1 MALLLEA
8 STAPV
13 LHSPALPLPHPCVL
27 LSLQEGQA
35 LDDMVG
41 TYWYVAPEVL
51 DRSYGKAADMWSC
64 GVLLYILLCGYQPF
78 TGTCDAEVADKVR
91 TQNLDFTKEPWPAVS
106 GARGEG
112 GAGGGW
118 QGAQGAAGQQPLRRV
133 VASVWQAACAR
144 QAYGLR
150 YRYSRVGLGSYRAA
164 CCKCR
169 L

>member
-1 MALLLEA
+1 M
-8 STAPV
+8 
-13 LHSPALPLPHPCVL
+13 L
-27 LSLQEGQA
+27 LSRQEGQT

-106 GARGEG
+106 GARRGWVG
-112 GAGGGW
+112 PGGG
-118 QGAQGAAGQQPLRRV
+118 GGRV
-133 VASVWQAACAR
+133 AR
-144 QAYGLR
+144 CSGR
-150 YRYSRVGLGSYRAA
+150 
-164 CCKCR
+164 CKHYDRTER
-169 L
+169 LLVS